1 MTTKLIAIPKV
12 PKQDVQQKDVPK
24 QAVPKQDIHKQAVP
38 KLDQDGH
45 QQVDPAEYLAVFP
58 EYPPRDDMNNPIYL
72 HEPSHMR
79 SLAIHF
85 GRDETTF
92 VMSEV
97 PVSTSARI
105 QREHRRP
112 DLMVAFDCD
121 RDLLIRQKGYATMTQ
136 GKPPDLVLEVAS
148 ESTGSVDYTDKRAE
162 YAGYGIPEYW
172 RFDPSGGNYHDAALA
187 GDRLVGGEYERI
199 EIEPLDG
206 LNCRGY
212 SAVLGLWLYWE
223 DHQLRW
229 LDPETGRYLRT
240 HDEEYDRAE
249 FEAFARRQAELHV
262 VREEHDR
269 RQAETRAEQEAQAR
283 HEAELRASYEAYIR
297 RQAENR
303 ASQAENRASQAENR
317 AAAEAQ
323 TRQQAQALAD
333 AAETRATQ
341 AQARAEA
348 AEAQAA
354 AETQARQQAQ
364 AELQR
369 LQAQLDAL
377 SHPNNHD

>member
-1 MTTKLIAIPKV
+1 MTTKLIAV
-12 PKQDVQQKDVPK
+12 PKQDVRQKDV
-24 QAVPKQDIHKQAVP
+24 
-38 KLDQDGH
+38 H
-45 QQVDPAEYLAVFP
+45 QRVEPAECLAVFP

-97 PVSTSARI
+97 PVSTTASI
-105 QREHRRP
+105 GREHRRP
-112 DLMVAFDCD
+112 DLMVAFNCD
-121 RDLLIRQKGYATMTQ
+121 RDLLIRQKGYATLTQ
-136 GKPPDLVLEVAS
+136 GKPPDFVLEVAS
-148 ESTGSVDYTDKRAE
+148 ESTGSVDYTDKREE

-187 GDRLVGGEYERI
+187 GDRLADGEYKRI

-206 LNCRGY
+206 VNCRGY

-249 FEAFARRQAELHV
+249 LEAFARRQAELRVIHAET
-262 VREEHDR
+262 RAINAENRADLADARASQQAYERWQEAQARQQAENRAEQEAHAR
-269 RQAETRAEQEAQAR
+269 QQEAHARQQAENRANQAETRAD
-283 HEAELRASYEAYIR
+283 H
-297 RQAENR
+297 
-303 ASQAENRASQAENR
+303 
-317 AAAEAQ
+317 
-323 TRQQAQALAD
+323 
-333 AAETRATQ
+333 AETRADH
-341 AQARAEA
+341 AEA
-348 AEAQAA
+348 EI
-354 AETQARQQAQ
+354 
-364 AELQR
+364 QR
-369 LQAQLDAL
+369 LRAQLDAIQR
-377 SHPNNHD
+377 SAPPNDENQPKD

>member
-1 MTTKLIAIPKV
+1 MTTKLIAV
-12 PKQDVQQKDVPK
+12 PEQDVQQKEVRQQDVPK
-24 QAVPKQDIHKQAVP
+24 QDGHK
-38 KLDQDGH
+38 QDGH
-45 QQVDPAEYLAVFP
+45 KQVERRQVDPAEYLAVFP

-79 SLAIHF
+79 SIAIHF

-112 DLMVAFDCD
+112 DLMVAFDCN
-121 RDLLIRQKGYATMTQ
+121 RDLLIRQKGYATLTQ
-136 GKPPDLVLEVAS
+136 GKPPDFVLEVAS
-148 ESTGSVDYTDKRAE
+148 ESTGRADYTDKRDE
-162 YAGYGIPEYW
+162 YASYGIPEYW

-187 GDRLVGGEYERI
+187 GDRLVDGEYNRI

-206 LNCRGY
+206 PNCRGY

-249 FEAFARRQAELHV
+249 LEAFARRQAELRVIH
-262 VREEHDR
+262 
-269 RQAETRAEQEAQAR
+269 AETRAINAENRADLADARASQQAYERWQEAQAR
-283 HEAELRASYEAYIR
+283 Q
-297 RQAENR
+297 QAE
-303 ASQAENRASQAENR
+303 SRASQAENR
-317 AAAEAQ
+317 AAQEAQ
-323 TRQQAQALAD
+323 ARQQA
-333 AAETRATQ
+333 EN
-341 AQARAEA
+341 RAEA
-348 AEAQAA
+348 EAHARQQEAH
-354 AETQARQQAQ
+354 ARQQAQ
-364 AELQR
+364 AEIQR
-369 LQAQLDAL
+369 LRAQLDAL
-377 SHPNNHD
+377 NRPDNQD

>member
-1 MTTKLIAIPKV
+1 MTTKLIAIPK
-12 PKQDVQQKDVPK
+12 QDVRQKDGPK
-24 QAVPKQDIHKQAVP
+24 QAA
-38 KLDQDGH
+38 H

-112 DLMVAFDCD
+112 DLMVAFDCN
-121 RDLLIRQKGYATMTQ
+121 RDLLIRQKGYATLTQ
-136 GKPPDLVLEVAS
+136 GKPPDFVLEVAS
-148 ESTGSVDYTDKRAE
+148 ESTGAVDYTDKRDE

-172 RFDPSGGNYHDAALA
+172 RFDPSGGNYHDVALA
-187 GDRLVGGEYERI
+187 GDRLVDGEYERI

-206 LNCRGY
+206 TNCRGY

-249 FEAFARRQAELHV
+249 LEAFARRQAELHV

-283 HEAELRASYEAYIR
+283 YEAELRASYETYIR
-297 RQAENR
+297 QQAELRAAQEAQARQQAETRAAQEAFARDQAENR
-303 ASQAENRASQAENR
+303 ANQAEAEN
-317 AAAEAQ
+317 
-323 TRQQAQALAD
+323 
-333 AAETRATQ
+333 
-341 AQARAEA
+341 
-348 AEAQAA
+348 
-354 AETQARQQAQ
+354 
-364 AELQR
+364 QR
-369 LQAQLDAL
+369 LRAQLDAL
-377 SHPNNHD
+377 QRSAPPNDENQPKD

>member
-1 MTTKLIAIPKV
+1 MTTKLIEAPKV
-12 PKQDVQQKDVPK
+12 PKQDVY
-24 QAVPKQDIHKQAVP
+24 
-38 KLDQDGH
+38 

-112 DLMVAFDCD
+112 DLMVAFNCN
-121 RDLLIRQKGYATMTQ
+121 RDLLIRQKGYATLTQ
-136 GKPPDLVLEVAS
+136 GKPPDFVLEVAS
-148 ESTGSVDYTDKRAE
+148 ESTGAVDYTDKRDE

-187 GDRLVGGEYERI
+187 GDRLVDGEYERI
-199 EIEPLDG
+199 EIEPLGG

-249 FEAFARRQAELHV
+249 LEAFARRQAELHV

-283 HEAELRASYEAYIR
+283 YEAELRASYEAYIR
-297 RQAENR
+297 QQAENR
-303 ASQAENRASQAENR
+303 ATQAENRATDAEARADQAENR
-317 AAAEAQ
+317 ADQAENRADQAEAHAAQ
-323 TRQQAQALAD
+323 EAHAHQQ
-333 AAETRATQ
+333 
-341 AQARAEA
+341 EA
-348 AEAQAA
+348 H
-354 AETQARQQAQ
+354 ARQQAE
-364 AELQR
+364 AEIQR
-369 LQAQLDAL
+369 LRAQLDAL
-377 SHPNNHD
+377 NRSDDNQD

>member
-1 MTTKLIAIPKV
+1 MTTKLIAI

-24 QAVPKQDIHKQAVP
+24 KQDVY
-38 KLDQDGH
+38 

-112 DLMVAFDCD
+112 DLMVAFNCN
-121 RDLLIRQKGYATMTQ
+121 RDLLIRQKGYATLTQ
-136 GKPPDLVLEVAS
+136 GKPPDFVLEVAS
-148 ESTGSVDYTDKRAE
+148 ESTGAVDYTDKRAE

-172 RFDPSGGNYHDAALA
+172 RFDPSGGDYHDAALA
-187 GDRLVGGEYERI
+187 GDRLMNGEYERI

-206 LNCRGY
+206 VNCRGY

-249 FEAFARRQAELHV
+249 LEAFARRQAELRVIHAET
-262 VREEHDR
+262 RAINAENRADLADARASQQAYEHWQEAQAR
-269 RQAETRAEQEAQAR
+269 QQAEARADLAENRADQESQARQQAEARAEDEAHARQQAEARAEQEA
-283 HEAELRASYEAYIR
+283 H
-297 RQAENR
+297 
-303 ASQAENRASQAENR
+303 
-317 AAAEAQ
+317 
-323 TRQQAQALAD
+323 
-333 AAETRATQ
+333 
-341 AQARAEA
+341 
-348 AEAQAA
+348 
-354 AETQARQQAQ
+354 ARQQAEAHAAQEARARQHAQ
-364 AELQR
+364 AEIQR
-369 LQAQLDAL
+369 LRAQLDAL
-377 SHPNNHD
+377 SRSDDNQD

>member
-1 MTTKLIAIPKV
+1 MTTKLIAAPKSKQDVHQKDVRQQDV
-12 PKQDVQQKDVPK
+12 PKQDS
-24 QAVPKQDIHKQAVP
+24 
-38 KLDQDGH
+38 H

-112 DLMVAFDCD
+112 DLMVAFNCN
-121 RDLLIRQKGYATMTQ
+121 RDLLIRQKGYATLTQ
-136 GKPPDLVLEVAS
+136 GKPPDFVLEVAS
-148 ESTGSVDYTDKRAE
+148 ESTGSVDYTDKRDE

-172 RFDPSGGNYHDAALA
+172 RFDPSGGDYHDAALA
-187 GDRLVGGEYERI
+187 GDRLVDGEYERI
-199 EIEPLDG
+199 EIEPLG
-206 LNCRGY
+206 GTNCRGY

-223 DHQLRW
+223 DNQLRW

-249 FEAFARRQAELHV
+249 LEAFARRQAELRVIH
-262 VREEHDR
+262 
-269 RQAETRAEQEAQAR
+269 AETRAINAENRADLADARASQQAYERWQEAQAR
-283 HEAELRASYEAYIR
+283 RQAESRADLAENRADQEAQARQQAQAHAEAESQARQ
-297 RQAENR
+297 QAENR
-303 ASQAENRASQAENR
+303 ADQ
-317 AAAEAQ
+317 EA
-323 TRQQAQALAD
+323 
-333 AAETRATQ
+333 
-341 AQARAEA
+341 
-348 AEAQAA
+348 
-354 AETQARQQAQ
+354 QARQQAQ
-364 AELQR
+364 AEIQR
-369 LQAQLDAL
+369 LRAQLDAL
-377 SHPNNHD
+377 NRSDDNQD

>member
-1 MTTKLIAIPKV
+1 MTTKLIEALKV
-12 PKQDVQQKDVPK
+12 PKQDVQQKDVRQKDAPKDVHK
-24 QAVPKQDIHKQAVP
+24 QAVPKQAA
-38 KLDQDGH
+38 H
-45 QQVDPAEYLAVFP
+45 QQIDPAEYLAVFP

-112 DLMVAFDCD
+112 DLMVAFNCN
-121 RDLLIRQKGYATMTQ
+121 RDLLIRQKGYATLTQ

-148 ESTGSVDYTDKRAE
+148 ESTGAVDYTDKRDE

-187 GDRLVGGEYERI
+187 GDRLVDGEYERI

-206 LNCRGY
+206 VNCRGY

-249 FEAFARRQAELHV
+249 LEAFARRQAELHV

-269 RQAETRAEQEAQAR
+269 RQAETRAAQEAQAR
-283 HEAELRASYEAYIR
+283 YEAELRASYEAYIR
-297 RQAENR
+297 QQAETR
-303 ASQAENRASQAENR
+303 ASQAENRAE
-317 AAAEAQ
+317 
-323 TRQQAQALAD
+323 
-333 AAETRATQ
+333 Q

-348 AEAQAA
+348 AEARAA
-354 AETQARQQAQ
+354 AESQARQQAESRAAAEAQARQQAQ
-364 AELQR
+364 AEIQR
-369 LQAQLDAL
+369 LQAQLNAL
-377 SHPNNHD
+377 NQPNDNQD

>member
-12 PKQDVQQKDVPK
+12 PKQDVHQKDVPK
-24 QAVPKQDIHKQAVP
+24 QAA
-38 KLDQDGH
+38 H

-112 DLMVAFDCD
+112 DLMVAFNCN
-121 RDLLIRQKGYATMTQ
+121 RDLLIRQKGYATLTQ

-148 ESTGSVDYTDKRAE
+148 ESTGAVDYTDKRAE

-172 RFDPSGGNYHDAALA
+172 RFDPSGGSYHDAALA
-187 GDRLVGGEYERI
+187 GDRLVDGEYERI

-206 LNCRGY
+206 VNCRGY
-212 SAVLGLWLYWE
+212 SAILGLWLYWE
-223 DHQLRW
+223 DNQLRW

-240 HDEEYDRAE
+240 HDDEYDRAE
-249 FEAFARRQAELHV
+249 LEAFARRQAELRVIH
-262 VREEHDR
+262 
-269 RQAETRAEQEAQAR
+269 AETRAINAENRADLADARASQQAYERWQEAQAR
-283 HEAELRASYEAYIR
+283 QLAES
-297 RQAENR
+297 
-303 ASQAENRASQAENR
+303 RASQAENR
-317 AAAEAQ
+317 AAQESRARQQEAQ
-323 TRQQAQALAD
+323 ARQL
-333 AAETRATQ
+333 AETRADQ
-341 AQARAEA
+341 AETRADQAEA
-348 AEAQAA
+348 EN
-354 AETQARQQAQ
+354 
-364 AELQR
+364 QR
-369 LQAQLDAL
+369 LRAQLDAL
-377 SHPNNHD
+377 QRNTPPNDENQP